1 MKTDKSAVFISIA
14 GTSGSELDLAA
25 YIGSSTQ
32 RVFLSGSKTLDE
44 DFEITCSDVE
54 LASHL
59 TIYNRAVITPGAY
72 TFTVLGRE
80 IPTLVLGKRYIA
92 QMYGSASSTPQCF
105 ILVDFSESGFIGGG
119 QIGGGEIDN
128 SHIDAAAAI
137 AVSKL
142 EALTASRVAVL
153 GSSGLLEASTIT
165 TAKLAFLANVTA
177 DIQTQL
183 DAKMETGSA
192 SLADADLAADA
203 AIALSKL
210 EAITASRVPVTD
222 ASGIVTASSV
232 TATELAYLSGVTS
245 AIQTQLNNKAS
256 TTLAQGSI
264 LLGNSS
270 NVATATDIKTSGRIL
285 VGNGTT
291 AASVAL
297 SGDAT
302 LSAAG
307 ALTIAANA
315 VTPAKVTAEMRKEV
329 ITTVVSFESNFTNVT
344 AKIRLPY
351 ACSLTHVHASIAKA
365 IAATDSAYITLFN
378 HLGSAMAGAS
388 LVAGALEIVASTAAG
403 TVIQSTVTG
412 NNTFVAG
419 ETLQLKSDKASPG
432 GSAIVSLELTR
443 V

>member
-1 MKTDKSAVFISIA
+1 MKTDKNAVFVSLA
-14 GTSGSELDLAA
+14 GTSGGTLDLAP

-44 DFEITCSDVE
+44 NFAITCSDIE

-59 TIYNRAVITPGAY
+59 TIYNRAVIAPAGF
-72 TFTVLGRE
+72 TFTLLGRVVPDL
-80 IPTLVLGKRYIA
+80 ILPKRFIA

-291 AASVAL
+291 AASVAV

-329 ITTVVSFESNFTNVT
+329 IVVPISWETSFTGNTI
-344 AKIRLPY
+344 KIRLPY
-351 ACSLTHVHASIAKA
+351 ACSLTHIHTSVAKA
-365 IAATDSAYITLFN
+365 IAGTDDAYITLFN
-378 HLGSAMAGAS
+378 HAGTALSGAS
-388 LVAGALEIVASTAAG
+388 LVAGALTIPMSSAAG
-403 TVIQSTVTG
+403 TVVQSTCTG
-412 NNTFVAG
+412 NNTFVAA
-419 ETLQLKSDKASPG
+419 ETLQMKIDKTTNG
-432 GSAIVSLELTR
+432 GSAIVSLEVTR
-443 V
+443 S

>member
-1 MKTDKSAVFISIA
+1 MKTDKNAVFVSLT
-14 GTSGSELDLAA
+14 GTSGATLDLAS

-32 RVFLSGSKTLDE
+32 RVFLSGNKTLDE
-44 DFEITCSDVE
+44 NFAITCSDIE

-59 TIYNRAVITPGAY
+59 TIYNRAVVTPGAF

-92 QMYGSASSTPQCF
+92 QMYGSASSIPQCF

-119 QIGGGEIDN
+119 NIGGGEIDN
-128 SHIDAAAAI
+128 SHIDSAAGI

-142 EALTASRVAVL
+142 EALTASRVPVI
-153 GSSGLLEASTIT
+153 GSSGFLEASTIT
-165 TAKLAFLANVTA
+165 TAKLAYLANLTA

-183 DAKMETGSA
+183 NAKMETGSA
-192 SLADADLAADA
+192 SLADADIAADA
-203 AIALSKL
+203 EIALSKL

-222 ASGIVTASSV
+222 SSGIVTASSV

-264 LLGNSS
+264 LLGNAS

-285 VGNGTT
+285 VGNGST
-291 AASVAL
+291 ATLVPI
-297 SGDAT
+297 SGDASLAST
-302 LSAAG
+302 G
-307 ALTIAANA
+307 ALTVANNA
-315 VTPAKVTAEMRKEV
+315 VTPAKVSAEMRKEV
-329 ITTVVSFESNFTNVT
+329 ITAIVTWETNYTGIT

-351 ACSLTHVHASIAKA
+351 ACSLTHIHASVVKA
-365 IAATDSAYITLFN
+365 VAATDSAYITLFN
-378 HLGSAMAGAS
+378 HAGTAMAGAS
-388 LVAGALEIVASTAAG
+388 LVAGALEFVASTAAG
-403 TVIQSTVTG
+403 TVVQSTVTG

-419 ETLQLKSDKASPG
+419 ETIQLKSDKATPG
-432 GSAIVSLELTR
+432 GVCLVSLEFTR
-443 V
+443 S

>member
-14 GTSGSELDLAA
+14 GTSGGTLDLAP

-44 DFEITCSDVE
+44 NFAITCSDIE

-59 TIYNRAVITPGAY
+59 TIYNRAVIAPAGF
-72 TFTVLGRE
+72 TFTLLGRVVPDL
-80 IPTLVLGKRYIA
+80 ILPKRFIA

-291 AASVAL
+291 AASVAV

-329 ITTVVSFESNFTNVT
+329 IVVPISWETSFTGNTI
-344 AKIRLPY
+344 KIRLPY
-351 ACSLTHVHASIAKA
+351 ACSLTHIHTSVAKA
-365 IAATDSAYITLFN
+365 IAGTDDAYITLFN
-378 HLGSAMAGAS
+378 HAGTALSGAS
-388 LVAGALEIVASTAAG
+388 LVAGALTIPMSSAAG
-403 TVIQSTVTG
+403 TVVQSTCTG
-412 NNTFVAG
+412 NNTFVAA
-419 ETLQLKSDKASPG
+419 ETLQMKIDKTTNG
-432 GSAIVSLELTR
+432 GSAIVSLEVTR
-443 V
+443 S

>member
-1 MKTDKSAVFISIA
+1 MKTDKNAVFVSLA
-14 GTSGSELDLAA
+14 GTSGATLDLAP

-44 DFEITCSDVE
+44 NFEVTCSDVE

-59 TIYNRAVITPGAY
+59 TIYNRSVITPGAF

-80 IPTLVLGKRYIA
+80 IPTLILGKRFIA

-105 ILVDFSESGFIGGG
+105 ILVDFSESGFIGSGE
-119 QIGGGEIDN
+119 IGGGEIDN

-142 EALTASRVAVL
+142 EALTASRVATI
-153 GSSGLLEASTIT
+153 GSGGFLEASAIT

-183 DAKMETGSA
+183 DAKMESGSA
-192 SLADADLAADA
+192 SLADADIAADA

-222 ASGIVTASSV
+222 VDGIVTASSV

-245 AIQTQLNNKAS
+245 AIQTQLNNKVS

-291 AASVAL
+291 SVLVAV

-302 LSAAG
+302 LASTG
-307 ALTIAANA
+307 ALTIAADA
-315 VTPAKVTAEMRKEV
+315 VTPAKVSAEMRKEV
-329 ITTVVSFESNFTNVT
+329 IVMPVSWESAFTGNT
-344 AKIRLPY
+344 IKIRLPY
-351 ACSLTHVHASIAKA
+351 ACSLTHIHVSVAKA
-365 IAATDSAYITLFN
+365 IAGTSDAYITLFN
-378 HLGSAMAGAS
+378 HAGTALAGAS
-388 LVAGALEIVASTAAG
+388 LTLGALAIPMSSAAG
-403 TVIQSTVTG
+403 TVVQSTCTG
-412 NNTFVAG
+412 NNTFTAA
-419 ETLQLKSDKASPG
+419 ENLQLKIDKADVG
-432 GSAIVSLELTR
+432 GSAIVTLEVTR
-443 V
+443 A

>member
-1 MKTDKSAVFISIA
+1 MKTDKNAVFVSLA
-14 GTSGSELDLAA
+14 GTSGATLDLAP

-44 DFEITCSDVE
+44 NFAITCSDIE

-59 TIYNRAVITPGAY
+59 TIYNRAVIAPAGF
-72 TFTVLGRE
+72 TFTLLGRVVPDL
-80 IPTLVLGKRYIA
+80 ILPKRFIA

-291 AASVAL
+291 AASVAV

-329 ITTVVSFESNFTNVT
+329 IVVPISWETSFTGNTI
-344 AKIRLPY
+344 KIRLPY
-351 ACSLTHVHASIAKA
+351 ACSLTHIHTSVAKA
-365 IAATDSAYITLFN
+365 IAGTDDAYITLFN
-378 HLGSAMAGAS
+378 HAGTALSGAS
-388 LVAGALEIVASTAAG
+388 LVAGALTIPMSSAAG
-403 TVIQSTVTG
+403 TVVQSTCTG
-412 NNTFVAG
+412 NNTFVAA
-419 ETLQLKSDKASPG
+419 ETLQMKIDKTTNG
-432 GSAIVSLELTR
+432 GSAIVSLEVTR
-443 V
+443 S

>member
-1 MKTDKSAVFISIA
+1 MKTDKNAVFVSLA

-59 TIYNRAVITPGAY
+59 TIYNRSVITPGAF

-80 IPTLVLGKRYIA
+80 VPTLILGKRFIA

-119 QIGGGEIDN
+119 EIGGGEIDN

-142 EALTASRVAVL
+142 EALTASRVATI
-153 GSSGLLEASTIT
+153 GSGGFLEASAIT

-183 DAKMETGSA
+183 DAKIESGSA
-192 SLADADLAADA
+192 SLADADIAADA
-203 AIALSKL
+203 EIALSKL

-222 ASGIVTASSV
+222 VDGIVTASSV

-285 VGNGTT
+285 VGNGST
-291 AASVAL
+291 SVLVAV

-302 LSAAG
+302 LASTG
-307 ALTIAANA
+307 ALAIAADA
-315 VTPAKVTAEMRKEV
+315 VTPSKVSAEMRKEV
-329 ITTVVSFESNFTNVT
+329 ITAIVTWETNYTGIT

-351 ACSLTHVHASIAKA
+351 ACSLTHIHASVVKA
-365 IAATDSAYITLFN
+365 VAATDSAYITLFN
-378 HLGSAMAGAS
+378 HSGTAMAGTS
-388 LVAGALEIVASTAAG
+388 LVAGALEFVASTAAG
-403 TVIQSTVTG
+403 TVVQTLVTG

-419 ETLQLKSDKASPG
+419 ETIQLKSDKSTPG
-432 GSAIVSLELTR
+432 GVCLVSLEFTR
-443 V
+443 S

>member
-1 MKTDKSAVFISIA
+1 
-14 GTSGSELDLAA
+14 
-25 YIGSSTQ
+25 
-32 RVFLSGSKTLDE
+32 
-44 DFEITCSDVE
+44 
-54 LASHL
+54 LASHI
-59 TIYNRAVITPGAY
+59 TIYNRAVIAPAGF
-72 TFTVLGRE
+72 TFTLLGR
-80 IPTLVLGKRYIA
+80 LVPDLILPKRFIA

-119 QIGGGEIDN
+119 NIGGGEIDN

-153 GSSGLLEASTIT
+153 GSGGFLEASAIT

-183 DAKMETGSA
+183 DAKMESGSA
-192 SLADADLAADA
+192 SLVDADLAADA

-222 ASGIVTASSV
+222 VDGIVTASSV

-291 AASVAL
+291 SVLVAV

-302 LSAAG
+302 LASTG
-307 ALTIAANA
+307 AITVAANA
-315 VTPAKVTAEMRKEV
+315 ITPSKVSAEMRTEMV
-329 ITTVVSFESNFTNVT
+329 AVPISWETNYTGVTT
-344 AKIRLPY
+344 KIRIPY
-351 ACSLTHVHASIAKA
+351 ACSLVHIHVAIVKA
-365 IAATDSAYITLFN
+365 VGGTDDAYITLFN
-378 HLGSAMAGAS
+378 NSGTAMAGGS
-388 LVAGALEIVASTAAG
+388 LTLGALTIPMSSAAG
-403 TVIQSTVTG
+403 TVVTSTVTG
-412 NNTFVAG
+412 NNTFTAG
-419 ETLQLKSDKASPG
+419 QILQLKSDKATPAGTS
-432 GSAIVSLELTR
+432 IVSLELLR
-443 V
+443 S

>member
-1 MKTDKSAVFISIA
+1 MKTDKNAVFVSLA
-14 GTSGSELDLAA
+14 GTSGGTLDLAP

-44 DFEITCSDVE
+44 NFAITCSDIE

-59 TIYNRAVITPGAY
+59 TIYNRAVIAPAGF
-72 TFTVLGRE
+72 TFTLLGRVVPDL
-80 IPTLVLGKRYIA
+80 ILPKRFIA

-291 AASVAL
+291 AASVAV

-329 ITTVVSFESNFTNVT
+329 IVVPISWETSFTGNTI
-344 AKIRLPY
+344 KIRLPY
-351 ACSLTHVHASIAKA
+351 ACSLTHIHTSVAKA
-365 IAATDSAYITLFN
+365 IAGTDDAYITLFN
-378 HLGSAMAGAS
+378 HAGTALSGAS
-388 LVAGALEIVASTAAG
+388 LVAGALTIPMSSAAG
-403 TVIQSTVTG
+403 TVVQSTCTG
-412 NNTFVAG
+412 NNTFTAA
-419 ETLQLKSDKASPG
+419 ETLQMKIDKSTNG
-432 GSAIVSLELTR
+432 GSAIVSLEVTR
-443 V
+443 S

>member
-1 MKTDKSAVFISIA
+1 MKTDKNAVFVSLA
-14 GTSGSELDLAA
+14 GTSGATLDLAA

-44 DFEITCSDVE
+44 NFAITCSDVE

-72 TFTVLGRE
+72 TFTVLGRG
-80 IPTLVLGKRYIA
+80 IPTLILGKRFIA

-105 ILVDFSESGFIGGG
+105 ILVDASQTAYIGVGE
-119 QIGGGEIDN
+119 IGGGEIDN
-128 SHIDAAAAI
+128 THINPSAGI
-137 AVSKL
+137 GVSKL
-142 EALTASRVAVL
+142 EALTASRVPVL
-153 GSSGLLEASTIT
+153 GSGGFLEASAIT

-177 DIQTQL
+177 DLQTQL
-183 DAKMETGSA
+183 DAKMEVGSA
-192 SLADADLAADA
+192 SLADADIAADA
-203 AIALSKL
+203 EIALSKL
-210 EAITASRVPVTD
+210 EAITASRVPVTGVD
-222 ASGIVTASSV
+222 GIVTASSV

-245 AIQTQLNNKAS
+245 SIQTQLNNKVS

-291 AASVAL
+291 ATLVAV

-302 LSAAG
+302 LSSAG

-315 VTPAKVTAEMRKEV
+315 VTPAKVSAEMRKEV
-329 ITTVVSFESNFTNVT
+329 ITMIISWEANYTGIT

-351 ACSLTHVHASIAKA
+351 ACSLTHIHVSVVKA
-365 IAATDSAYITLFN
+365 IGATDSAFVTLFN
-378 HLGSAMAGAS
+378 HLGTAMSGTS
-388 LVAGALEIVASTAAG
+388 LVAGALELPASTAAG
-403 TVIQSTVTG
+403 SVVQSAVSG
-412 NNTFVAG
+412 NNTFTAG
-419 ETLQLKSDKASPG
+419 ETIQLKSDKATPSG
-432 GSAIVSLELTR
+432 VGLVSLEFTR
-443 V
+443 S